1 MQPSSHSNTL
11 CCPSPVEQLDPS
23 PVEQL
28 ESKQLAYSSALQT
41 HTPTT
46 AQLCYTEETL
56 AMLIPEH

>member
-1 MQPSSHSNTL
+1 L
-11 CCPSPVEQLDPS
+11 RCPSPVEQLDPS

-28 ESKQLAYSSALQT
+28 ESKQHAYSSALQT